1 MKSPITLAVLFSLAV
16 SSSIS
21 SSVAHALGVSDAQV
35 GSALNA
41 PLSASI
47 PLVDASQYSPEEL
60 EVRLAPRSAYTSAGL
75 EWSDVI
81 ADVSAEL
88 QGQPPTIR
96 LTSSQ
101 PVNEPWLDVL
111 LVIESPSGSHAHE
124 ITLLFDPADYPA
136 SDVPARESASQ
147 SQSQAQAQISS
158 RQGGESRAGASR
170 HTVNAGM
177 NNPAYVNSGDTLW
190 SVAGR
195 LKPDQASVQQMMVAL
210 LEANPEVF
218 PSGNINSMRA
228 GFTLNVPRDAQVM
241 RRSAEASAETIEA
254 MNTAWRNRDNGLAS
268 VALPE
273 PETASA
279 PEEEAT
285 PDAPEQAD
293 DGTAGPRIDDA
304 AIVSAEAINPGEES
318 ATLAEQLEESQAL
331 LSQLMDEREQMQNEL
346 EGLRREVS
354 ELTEALAQSSAGSA
368 SSTGSG
374 ADSVEVDSGLAS
386 GGLAD
391 GGSVDSGEAES
402 VPPVE
407 APQRQDVQ
415 SQAAQSQNT
424 QDQNTQSQE
433 SEVPASASNG
443 EARGF
448 PSLPE
453 LMENYRWT
461 LITAALVLL
470 LILLLLRRRRQA
482 KEWEDV
488 ETMPA
493 GASTSAKPQVAVAS
507 PAANPQA
514 SVPASEAPKAESVS
528 FSAVEEDLETDP
540 FSDPSPTIYAAQESH
555 AERAKSGSTSPAS
568 EGRREA
574 PENRPGFENSS
585 DEPEAYDLG
594 EPLEWEADDDDALE
608 RSQAAGLASQRSA
621 ASRELSE
628 KEHQAEQAPKA
639 FADDGEKAPA
649 EREEAAETEKEAEEP
664 LTAPPSRESSPS
676 EQNASDSRF
685 IDYQPPSLS
694 AEPAAPREE
703 TPMQPTV
710 EFEPVSAAKPA
721 QKTPEPP
728 ESSSEKSEKKGHKT
742 STSDRDSPL
751 GEGWEIEEVA
761 FKAPGRDNARSS

>member
-47 PLVDASQYSPEEL
+47 PLVDAGQYSPEEL

-190 SVAGR
+190 SVAER

-268 VALPE
+268 VALSE

-304 AIVSAEAINPGEES
+304 AIVSAEAVNPGEES

-354 ELTEALAQSSAGSA
+354 ELTEALAQSSAGSV

-374 ADSVEVDSGLAS
+374 ADSVE
-386 GGLAD
+386 
-391 GGSVDSGEAES
+391 VDSGEAES

-407 APQRQDVQ
+407 APQRQDIQ
-415 SQAAQSQNT
+415 SQAAQS
-424 QDQNTQSQE
+424 QNTQSQE

-493 GASTSAKPQVAVAS
+493 GASTSAKPQAAVAS

-555 AERAKSGSTSPAS
+555 ADRAKSGSTSPAS
-568 EGRREA
+568 EGRHEA

-621 ASRELSE
+621 ASRESSE
-628 KEHQAEQAPKA
+628 KEHQAEQAPEA

-728 ESSSEKSEKKGHKT
+728 ESSSEKKGHKT